1 MTTAIQADPAANDAI
16 HVVIVDDH
24 DVVRRGLRSL
34 LDTVD
39 DVHVIAEGGSGA
51 DAVHLAGE
59 LLPDV
64 ILLDL
69 QMPGG
74 HGIEACRRIAA
85 DHPSVAVL
93 ILTMFDDA
101 DSIDAAL
108 RAGARGY
115 LLKGAEQNDVVDAV
129 RAVARGNVILGPG
142 AAERL
147 LQRLNTPRARGEPFP
162 DLTDRERQVLIL
174 VAEGLDNRTIGREL
188 GLSAK
193 TVANNVSNI
202 LTKLQIATRA
212 QAIVTARRAGL
223 AADTP

>member
-1 MTTAIQADPAANDAI
+1 M
-16 HVVIVDDH
+16 
-24 DVVRRGLRSL
+24 
-34 LDTVD
+34 
-39 DVHVIAEGGSGA
+39 
-51 DAVHLAGE
+51 
-59 LLPDV
+59 

-147 LQRLNTPRARGEPFP
+147 LQRLNAPGARGEPFP
-162 DLTDRERQVLIL
+162 DLTERERQVLIL